1 MNCSITLRF
10 NKLDQNKNPYQIVLD
25 GISEDSIQDY
35 LNDYSKL
42 LALVKA
48 QGKLEEFL
56 DYSTIVG
63 TKDSIYTSKDMEG
76 LKEANNFFAP
86 NITYDKLRKK
96 YGWLPE
102 LTPDEKANMNILFV
116 KNLVI
121 NGVPAPYVF
130 QTKDLKGNPI
140 YIVQARGLLDF
151 SRFITK
157 YKAITDYDP
166 EKQGKPKALNILLS
180 NIQIWQATEGNFLR
194 KFADYNT
201 DKFQRNKVRT
211 EVVTDS
217 PMVIA
222 KQLMLSYLR
231 DPDKMYFYGISD
243 KKSGKNLL
251 SKNIH
256 KIQLIRNAISSI
268 RGFNNKIVTTNSTLA
283 NAVLSKLTYGDSKG
297 AKISIKDFKKLV
309 EAIVPKD
316 QYRGYFRANMRSTE
330 YAQAINT
337 VLNDLFYKND
347 DGTTNFDTKS
357 YQVNTIKD
365 GYIYFQKSFD
375 TLEDHYSR
383 INIEYLP
390 SLAQEMEDYKG
401 YKIYKY
407 LDDNNQTKYT
417 FIRGLLTPQTYDY
430 RISSGQGNEL
440 SAVREKIDSMLS
452 PNSRIH
458 SRIYNDLYSDEPNQG
473 TSLHIKTY
481 MGQLV
486 TGQIIRVYDYR
497 LPKKSMQGF
506 KNAIRSKTIEEIERQ
521 LRQMD
526 LLDWFNSQSKITDIN
541 QSPLLD
547 DNEKVFLTI
556 ATLNSLE
563 GATQEQVKSKLQEL
577 INSYG
582 TYRYYRVTNVQD
594 NGMANLVLMSDTN
607 THMTGDSTYLSVHNE
622 LMNLAS
628 KVQARFNIDTRVLNT
643 EAIKSFIRNNTSYT
657 KDTEVNL
664 LASQRAFVV
673 NDKFGNPI
681 ILINSD
687 NARQSDIAHEYMHI
701 FMGIVR
707 ANPNLQEQYTQLL
720 IDLISTKEGQDQLR
734 QYQGLSVYKGLAQI
748 DLMEEVAANVMG
760 KYLTNPEKY
769 LNNETFEVFRAFL
782 EKNTFHQDLSEN
794 IIDFSDSINM
804 YDENS
809 KLKQYEIKKAD
820 KTNTER
826 LLTNYIQ
833 RNMGKQIM
841 EDCK

>member
-56 DYSTIVG
+56 DYSTITG
-63 TKDSIYTSKDMEG
+63 TKGSIYTSKDMEG
-76 LKEANNFFAP
+76 LKETNNFFAP
-86 NITYDKLRKK
+86 NITYDKLKKK

-140 YIVQARGLLDF
+140 YVVQTRGLLDF

-157 YKAITDYDP
+157 YKAVTDYDP
-166 EKQGKPKALNILLS
+166 EKQGIPKALNTLLS
-180 NIQIWQATEGNFLR
+180 NIQSWQAFDGSFLR

-201 DKFQRNKVRT
+201 TNFQRNKTRT
-211 EVVTDS
+211 MVVTDS
-217 PMVIA
+217 PMTIA

-231 DPDKMYFYGISD
+231 DPDRMYFYGTSD
-243 KKSGKNLL
+243 KKSGKNILN
-251 SKNIH
+251 KNIH

-309 EAIVPKD
+309 EVIVPKD
-316 QYRGYFRANMRSTE
+316 QYRDYFRANMRSTE

-357 YQVNTIKD
+357 YQVNIIKND
-365 GYIYFQKSFD
+365 YIYFQKSFD

-383 INIEYLP
+383 INIEHLP
-390 SLAQEMEDYKG
+390 ALAQEMEDYKG

-430 RISSGQGNEL
+430 RITPGRGNEL
-440 SAVREKIDSMLS
+440 STVKDKINSMLS

-473 TSLHIKTY
+473 ITLQIKTY

-486 TGQIIRVYDYR
+486 PGQIIRVLDYR

-506 KNAIRSKTIEEIERQ
+506 KDAIRGDTINAIESYLKQI
-521 LRQMD
+521 D
-526 LLDWFNSQSKITDIN
+526 LLDWFESQSRTAIR

-563 GATQEQVKSKLQEL
+563 GATQEQVKSKLREL

-582 TYRYYRVTNVQD
+582 TYRYYKVTNVQD
-594 NGMANLVLMSDTN
+594 NGIANLVLMSSTN
-607 THMTGDSTYLSVHNE
+607 THMTGEGSYLSVHNE
-622 LMNLAS
+622 LMNFAA
-628 KVQARFNIDTRVLNT
+628 KIQDRFNIDTRVLNT
-643 EAIKSFIRNNTSYT
+643 EAIKSFIKNNTSYT
-657 KDTEVNL
+657 KDAEVNL

-687 NARQSDIAHEYMHI
+687 NAKQSDIAHEYMHI

-720 IDLISTKEGQDQLR
+720 TDLVSTKEGQDQLQ

-760 KYLTNPEKY
+760 KYLVNPEKY
-769 LNNETFEVFRAFL
+769 PNNEAFEAFRAFL

-809 KLKQYEIKKAD
+809 KLKQYEIEKAN

-841 EDCK
+841 EDCE

>member
-56 DYSTIVG
+56 DYSTITG
-63 TKDSIYTSKDMEG
+63 TKGSIYTSKDMEG
-76 LKEANNFFAP
+76 LKDTNNFFAP

-140 YIVQARGLLDF
+140 YVVQARGLLDF

-157 YKAITDYDP
+157 YKTVIDYDP
-166 EKQGKPKALNILLS
+166 EKQGIPKALNTLLS
-180 NIQIWQATEGNFLR
+180 NIQSWQAFEGNFLR

-201 DKFQRNKVRT
+201 TNFQRNKTRT
-211 EVVTDS
+211 MVVTDS
-217 PMVIA
+217 PMTIA

-231 DPDKMYFYGISD
+231 DPDKMYFYGTSG
-243 KKSGKNLL
+243 KKSGENLL

-256 KIQLIRNAISSI
+256 KIQLIKNAISSI

-309 EAIVPKD
+309 EVIVSKD
-316 QYRGYFRANMRSTE
+316 QYRDYFRANMKSTE

-365 GYIYFQKSFD
+365 DYIYFQKSFD

-383 INIEYLP
+383 INIEHLP
-390 SLAQEMEDYKG
+390 ALAQEMEDYKG

-430 RISSGQGNEL
+430 RITPGRGNEL
-440 SAVREKIDSMLS
+440 STVKDKINSMLS
-452 PNSRIH
+452 TNSRIH
-458 SRIYNDLYSDEPNQG
+458 SRIYNDLYSNEPNQG
-473 TSLHIKTY
+473 TSLYIKTY

-486 TGQIIRVYDYR
+486 SGQIIRVYDYR

-506 KNAIRSKTIEEIERQ
+506 KDAIRGDTINAIESY
-521 LRQMD
+521 LRQID
-526 LLDWFNSQSKITDIN
+526 LLDWFESQSRTAIR

-563 GATQEQVKSKLQEL
+563 GATQEQVKSKLWEL

-594 NGMANLVLMSDTN
+594 NGIANLVLMSDTN
-607 THMTGDSTYLSVHNE
+607 THMTGEGSYLSVHNE
-622 LMNLAS
+622 LMNFAS
-628 KVQARFNIDTRVLNT
+628 KIQDRFNIDTRVLNT
-643 EAIKSFIRNNTSYT
+643 EAIKSFIRNNTSYI

-707 ANPNLQEQYTQLL
+707 SNPNLQEQYTQLL
-720 IDLISTKEGQDQLR
+720 TDLVNTKEGQDQLQ

-760 KYLTNPEKY
+760 KYLVNPEKY
-769 LNNETFEVFRAFL
+769 PNNEAFEAFRAFL

-794 IIDFSDSINM
+794 IIDFSNSVNM

-833 RNMGKQIM
+833 RNMSKQIM

>member
-56 DYSTIVG
+56 DYSTITG
-63 TKDSIYTSKDMEG
+63 TKGSIYTSKDMEG
-76 LKEANNFFAP
+76 LKETNNFFAP
-86 NITYDKLRKK
+86 NITYDKLKKK

-140 YIVQARGLLDF
+140 YVVQAKGLLDF

-157 YKAITDYDP
+157 YKTVTDYDP
-166 EKQGKPKALNILLS
+166 EKQGIPKALNTLLS
-180 NIQIWQATEGNFLR
+180 NIQSWQAFEGSFLR

-201 DKFQRNKVRT
+201 TNFQRNKTRT
-211 EVVTDS
+211 MVVTDS
-217 PMVIA
+217 PMTIA

-231 DPDKMYFYGISD
+231 DPDKMYFYGTSD

-309 EAIVPKD
+309 EVIVPKD
-316 QYRGYFRANMRSTE
+316 QYRNYFKANMRSTE

-357 YQVNTIKD
+357 YQVNTIKND
-365 GYIYFQKSFD
+365 YIYFQKSFD

-383 INIEYLP
+383 INIEHLP
-390 SLAQEMEDYKG
+390 ALAQEMEDYKG

-430 RISSGQGNEL
+430 RITPGRGNEL
-440 SAVREKIDSMLS
+440 STVKDKINSMLS

-473 TSLHIKTY
+473 ITLQIKTY

-486 TGQIIRVYDYR
+486 PGQIIRVLDYR

-506 KNAIRSKTIEEIERQ
+506 KDAVRGDTINAIESY
-521 LRQMD
+521 LRQVD
-526 LLDWFNSQSKITDIN
+526 LLDWFESQSRTAIR

-563 GATQEQVKSKLQEL
+563 GATQEQVKNKLREL

-582 TYRYYRVTNVQD
+582 TYRYYKVTNVQD
-594 NGMANLVLMSDTN
+594 NGIANLVLMSSTN
-607 THMTGDSTYLSVHNE
+607 THMTGEGSYLSVHNE
-622 LMNLAS
+622 LMNFAA
-628 KVQARFNIDTRVLNT
+628 KIQDRFNIDTRVLNT

-720 IDLISTKEGQDQLR
+720 TDLVSTKEGQDQLQ
-734 QYQGLSVYKGLAQI
+734 QYQGLSVYKGLAQV

-760 KYLTNPEKY
+760 KYLINPEKY
-769 LNNETFEVFRAFL
+769 PNNEAFEAFRAFL

-794 IIDFSDSINM
+794 IIDFSNSINM

-809 KLKQYEIKKAD
+809 KLKQYEIKKANE
-820 KTNTER
+820 TNTER

-841 EDCK
+841 EDCE

>member
-56 DYSTIVG
+56 DYSTITG
-63 TKDSIYTSKDMEG
+63 TKGSIYTSKDMEG
-76 LKEANNFFAP
+76 LKDTNNFFAP

-116 KNLVI
+116 KKLVI
-121 NGVPAPYVF
+121 NGIPAPYVF
-130 QTKDLKGNPI
+130 QTKDLNGNPI
-140 YIVQARGLLDF
+140 YVVQSKGLLDF

-157 YKAITDYDP
+157 YKAVTDFNP
-166 EKQGKPKALNILLS
+166 EEQEVPKALNILIK
-180 NIQIWQATEGNFLR
+180 NIQEWQAYDRSFIQR
-194 KFADYNT
+194 FADYNT

-217 PMVIA
+217 SMVIA
-222 KQLMLSYLR
+222 KQLMLNYLR
-231 DPDKMYFYGISD
+231 DPDKMYFYGTL
-243 KKSGKNLL
+243 GKNVDAKLL
-251 SKNIH
+251 NKNIH
-256 KIQLIRNAISSI
+256 KIQLIKNAISSI

-283 NAVLSKLTYGDSKG
+283 NAVFSKLIYGDSKG
-297 AKISIKDFKKLV
+297 ARISIKDFKKLV
-309 EAIVPKD
+309 KIVKPEK
-316 QYRGYFRANMRSTE
+316 YAEYFPANMKNAD
-330 YAQAINT
+330 YASAINT
-337 VLNDLFYKND
+337 VLNELFYEND

-357 YQVNTIKD
+357 YQVNAIKN

-375 TLEDHYSR
+375 TLEDHYSK
-383 INIEYLP
+383 INIESLP
-390 SLAQEMEDYKG
+390 SLAQEMGDYKG

-407 LDDNNQTKYT
+407 RDDNNQIKYT

-440 SAVREKIDSMLS
+440 SAVKEKIDNMLS

-458 SRIYNDLYSDEPNQG
+458 SRIYNDLYSDQPNQG
-473 TSLHIKTY
+473 TSLQIKTY

-486 TGQIIRVYDYR
+486 SGQIIRVYDYR

-506 KNAIRSKTIEEIERQ
+506 KDAIRSKTIEEIERQ
-521 LRQMD
+521 LRQID
-526 LLDWFNSQSKITDIN
+526 LLDWFKSQTGTTSIE

-556 ATLNSLE
+556 ATLKSLE
-563 GATQEQVKSKLQEL
+563 GTTQNDVKNKLEEL
-577 INSYG
+577 IDSYKN
-582 TYRYYRVTNVQD
+582 YRYYRVTNVQD

-607 THMTGDSTYLSVHNE
+607 THMTGDGTYLSVHNE

-628 KVQARFNIDTRVLNT
+628 KVQERFKIKTQVLST
-643 EAIKSFIRNNTSYT
+643 EDIKQFIRNNTSYT
-657 KDTEVNL
+657 RDAEVNL

-673 NDKFGNPI
+673 SDISGNPI

-707 ANPNLQEQYTQLL
+707 SNPNLQEQYTQLL
-720 IDLISTKEGQDQLR
+720 TDLINTKEGQNQLQ

-760 KYLTNPEKY
+760 KYLVNPEKY
-769 LNNETFEVFRAFL
+769 PDNEIFQIFKSFL

-794 IIDFSDSINM
+794 IIDFSDSVNM

-809 KLKQYEIKKAD
+809 KLKQYEIKKAN

>member
-56 DYSTIVG
+56 DYSTITG
-63 TKDSIYTSKDMEG
+63 TKGSIYTSKDMEG

-140 YIVQARGLLDF
+140 YVVQAKGLLDF

-157 YKAITDYDP
+157 YKAVIDYDP
-166 EKQGKPKALNILLS
+166 EKQGIPKALNTLLS
-180 NIQIWQATEGNFLR
+180 NIQSWQAFEGSFLR

-201 DKFQRNKVRT
+201 TNFQRNKTRT
-211 EVVTDS
+211 IVVTDS
-217 PMVIA
+217 PMTIA

-231 DPDKMYFYGISD
+231 DPDKMYFYGTSD

-309 EAIVPKD
+309 EVIVPKD
-316 QYRGYFRANMRSTE
+316 QYRDYFRTNMRSTE

-357 YQVNTIKD
+357 YQVNTIKN

-383 INIEYLP
+383 INIEHLP
-390 SLAQEMEDYKG
+390 ALAQEMEDYKG

-417 FIRGLLTPQTYDY
+417 FIRGLVTPQTYDY
-430 RISSGQGNEL
+430 RITPGRGDEL
-440 SAVREKIDSMLS
+440 STVKDKINSMLS

-473 TSLHIKTY
+473 TTLQIKTY

-486 TGQIIRVYDYR
+486 PGQIIRVLDYR

-506 KNAIRSKTIEEIERQ
+506 KDAVRGDTINAIESYLKQ
-521 LRQMD
+521 VD
-526 LLDWFNSQSKITDIN
+526 LLDWFESQSRLAIR

-594 NGMANLVLMSDTN
+594 NGIANLVLMSDTN
-607 THMTGDSTYLSVHNE
+607 THMTGEGSYLSVHNE
-622 LMNLAS
+622 LMNFAA
-628 KVQARFNIDTRVLNT
+628 KIQDRFNIDTRVLNT

-687 NARQSDIAHEYMHI
+687 NASQSDIAHEYMHI

-720 IDLISTKEGQDQLR
+720 TDLINTKEGQDQLQ

-760 KYLTNPEKY
+760 KYLVNPEKY
-769 LNNETFEVFRAFL
+769 PDNETFEAFRAFL

-794 IIDFSDSINM
+794 IIDFSDSISM

-809 KLKQYEIKKAD
+809 KLKQYEIKKAN

>member
-56 DYSTIVG
+56 DYSTITG
-63 TKDSIYTSKDMEG
+63 TKGSIYTSKDMEG
-76 LKEANNFFAP
+76 LKETNNFFAP
-86 NITYDKLRKK
+86 NITYDKLKKK

-140 YIVQARGLLDF
+140 YVVQAKGLLDF

-157 YKAITDYDP
+157 YKTVTDYDP
-166 EKQGKPKALNILLS
+166 EKQGIPKALNTLLS
-180 NIQIWQATEGNFLR
+180 NIQSWQAFEGSFLR

-201 DKFQRNKVRT
+201 TNFQRNKTRT
-211 EVVTDS
+211 MVVTDS
-217 PMVIA
+217 PMTIA

-231 DPDKMYFYGISD
+231 DPDKMYFYGTSD

-309 EAIVPKD
+309 EVIVPKD
-316 QYRGYFRANMRSTE
+316 QYRDYFRANMRSTE

-357 YQVNTIKD
+357 YQVNTIKND
-365 GYIYFQKSFD
+365 YIYFQKSFD

-383 INIEYLP
+383 INIEHLP
-390 SLAQEMEDYKG
+390 ALAQEMEDYKG

-430 RISSGQGNEL
+430 RITPGRGNEL
-440 SAVREKIDSMLS
+440 STVKDKINSMLS

-473 TSLHIKTY
+473 ITLQIKTY

-486 TGQIIRVYDYR
+486 PGQIIRVLDYR

-506 KNAIRSKTIEEIERQ
+506 KDAVRGDTINAIESY
-521 LRQMD
+521 LRQVD
-526 LLDWFNSQSKITDIN
+526 LLDWFESQSRTAIR

-563 GATQEQVKSKLQEL
+563 GATQEQVKSKLREL

-582 TYRYYRVTNVQD
+582 TYRYYKVTNVQD
-594 NGMANLVLMSDTN
+594 NGIANLVLMSSTN
-607 THMTGDSTYLSVHNE
+607 THMTGEGSYLSVHNE
-622 LMNLAS
+622 LMNFAA
-628 KVQARFNIDTRVLNT
+628 KIQDRFNIDTRVLNT
-643 EAIKSFIRNNTSYT
+643 AAIKSFIRNNTSYT
-657 KDTEVNL
+657 KDVEVNL

-720 IDLISTKEGQDQLR
+720 TDLISTKEGQDQLQ

-760 KYLTNPEKY
+760 KYLVNPEKY
-769 LNNETFEVFRAFL
+769 PNNEAFEAFRAFL

-809 KLKQYEIKKAD
+809 KLKQYEIEKAN

-841 EDCK
+841 EDCE

>member
-56 DYSTIVG
+56 DYSTITG
-63 TKDSIYTSKDMEG
+63 TKGSIYTSKDMEG
-76 LKEANNFFAP
+76 LKDTNNFFAP
-86 NITYDKLRKK
+86 NITYDKLKKK

-140 YIVQARGLLDF
+140 YVVQARGLLDF
-151 SRFITK
+151 SKFITK
-157 YKAITDYDP
+157 YKAVIDYDP
-166 EKQGKPKALNILLS
+166 EKQGIPKALNTLLS
-180 NIQIWQATEGNFLR
+180 NIQSWQAFEGNFLR

-201 DKFQRNKVRT
+201 TNFQRNKTRT
-211 EVVTDS
+211 MVVTDS
-217 PMVIA
+217 PMTIA

-231 DPDKMYFYGISD
+231 DPDKMYFYGT
-243 KKSGKNLL
+243 SGKKYGENLL

-256 KIQLIRNAISSI
+256 KIQLIKNAISSI

-309 EAIVPKD
+309 EVIVPKD
-316 QYRGYFRANMRSTE
+316 QYRDYFRANMKSTE

-365 GYIYFQKSFD
+365 DYIYFQKSFD

-383 INIEYLP
+383 INIEHLP
-390 SLAQEMEDYKG
+390 ALAQEMEDYKG

-430 RISSGQGNEL
+430 RITPGRGNEL
-440 SAVREKIDSMLS
+440 STVKDKINSMLS
-452 PNSRIH
+452 TNSRIH
-458 SRIYNDLYSDEPNQG
+458 SRIYNDLYSNEPNQG
-473 TSLHIKTY
+473 TSLYIKTY

-486 TGQIIRVYDYR
+486 PGQIIRVYDYR

-506 KNAIRSKTIEEIERQ
+506 KDAIRGDTINAIESYLKQ
-521 LRQMD
+521 VD
-526 LLDWFNSQSKITDIN
+526 LLDWFESQSRTAIR

-563 GATQEQVKSKLQEL
+563 GATQEQVKSKLREL

-582 TYRYYRVTNVQD
+582 TYRYYRVINVQD
-594 NGMANLVLMSDTN
+594 NGIANLVLMSDTN
-607 THMTGDSTYLSVHNE
+607 THMTGEGSYLSVHNE
-622 LMNLAS
+622 LMNFAA
-628 KVQARFNIDTRVLNT
+628 KIQDRFNIDTRVLNT
-643 EAIKSFIRNNTSYT
+643 EALKMFIKDNTSYT
-657 KDTEVNL
+657 KDAEVNL

-720 IDLISTKEGQDQLR
+720 TDLVNTKEGQDQLQ
-734 QYQGLSVYKGLAQI
+734 QYQGLSVYKGLTQI

-760 KYLTNPEKY
+760 KYLVNPEKY
-769 LNNETFEVFRAFL
+769 PNNEAFEAFRAFL

>member
-56 DYSTIVG
+56 DYSTITG
-63 TKDSIYTSKDMEG
+63 TKGSIYTSKDMEG
-76 LKEANNFFAP
+76 LKDTNNFFAP
-86 NITYDKLRKK
+86 NITYDKLKKK

-140 YIVQARGLLDF
+140 YVVQARGLLDF

-157 YKAITDYDP
+157 YKAVIDYDP
-166 EKQGKPKALNILLS
+166 EKQGIPKALNTLLS
-180 NIQIWQATEGNFLR
+180 NIQSWQAFEGNFLR

-201 DKFQRNKVRT
+201 TNFQRNKTRT
-211 EVVTDS
+211 MVVTDS
-217 PMVIA
+217 PMTIA

-231 DPDKMYFYGISD
+231 DPDKMYFYGTSG
-243 KKSGKNLL
+243 KKSGENLL

-256 KIQLIRNAISSI
+256 KIQLIKNAISSI

-309 EAIVPKD
+309 EVIVPKD
-316 QYRGYFRANMRSTE
+316 QYRDYFRANMKSTE

-365 GYIYFQKSFD
+365 DYIYFQKSFD

-383 INIEYLP
+383 INIEHLP
-390 SLAQEMEDYKG
+390 ALAQEMEDYKG

-430 RISSGQGNEL
+430 RITPGRGNEL
-440 SAVREKIDSMLS
+440 STVKDKINSMLS
-452 PNSRIH
+452 TNSRIH
-458 SRIYNDLYSDEPNQG
+458 SRIYNDLYSNEPNQG
-473 TSLHIKTY
+473 TSLYIKTY

-486 TGQIIRVYDYR
+486 PGQIIRVYDYR

-506 KNAIRSKTIEEIERQ
+506 KDAIRGDTINAIESYLKQ
-521 LRQMD
+521 VD
-526 LLDWFNSQSKITDIN
+526 LLDWFESQSRTAIR

-594 NGMANLVLMSDTN
+594 NGIANLVLMSDTN
-607 THMTGDSTYLSVHNE
+607 THMTGEGSYLSVHNE
-622 LMNLAS
+622 LMNFAA
-628 KVQARFNIDTRVLNT
+628 KIQDRFNIDTRVLNT
-643 EAIKSFIRNNTSYT
+643 EAIKSFIRNNTSYI

-720 IDLISTKEGQDQLR
+720 TDLVSTKEGQDQLQ

-760 KYLTNPEKY
+760 KYLINPEKY
-769 LNNETFEVFRAFL
+769 PNNEAFEAFRAFL

-809 KLKQYEIKKAD
+809 KLKQYEIEKAN

>member
-56 DYSTIVG
+56 DYSTITG
-63 TKDSIYTSKDMEG
+63 TKGSIYTSKDMEG
-76 LKEANNFFAP
+76 LKDTNNFFAP
-86 NITYDKLRKK
+86 NITYDKLKKK

-102 LTPDEKANMNILFV
+102 LTPNEKANMNILFV

-157 YKAITDYDP
+157 YKTVIDYDP
-166 EKQGKPKALNILLS
+166 EKQGIPKALNTLLS
-180 NIQIWQATEGNFLR
+180 NIQSWQAFEGNFLR

-201 DKFQRNKVRT
+201 TNFQRNKTRT
-211 EVVTDS
+211 MVVTDS
-217 PMVIA
+217 PMTIA

-231 DPDKMYFYGISD
+231 DPDKMYFYGTSG
-243 KKSGKNLL
+243 KKSGENLL

-256 KIQLIRNAISSI
+256 KIQLIKNAISSI

-309 EAIVPKD
+309 EVIVPKD
-316 QYRGYFRANMRSTE
+316 QYRDYFRANMKSTE

-383 INIEYLP
+383 INIEHLP
-390 SLAQEMEDYKG
+390 ALAQEMEDYKG

-430 RISSGQGNEL
+430 RITPGRGNEL
-440 SAVREKIDSMLS
+440 STVKDKINSMLS
-452 PNSRIH
+452 TNSRIH
-458 SRIYNDLYSDEPNQG
+458 SRIYNDLYSNEPNQG
-473 TSLHIKTY
+473 TSLYIKTY

-486 TGQIIRVYDYR
+486 PGQIIRVYDYR

-506 KNAIRSKTIEEIERQ
+506 KDAVRGDTINAIESYLKQ
-521 LRQMD
+521 VD
-526 LLDWFNSQSKITDIN
+526 LLDWFESQSRTAIR

-594 NGMANLVLMSDTN
+594 NGIANLVLMSDTN
-607 THMTGDSTYLSVHNE
+607 THMTGEGSYLSVHNE
-622 LMNLAS
+622 LMNFAA
-628 KVQARFNIDTRVLNT
+628 KIQDRFNIDTRVLNT
-643 EAIKSFIRNNTSYT
+643 EAIKSFIRNNTSYI

-720 IDLISTKEGQDQLR
+720 TDLVSTKEGQNQLQ

-760 KYLTNPEKY
+760 KYLINPEKY
-769 LNNETFEVFRAFL
+769 PNNEAFEAFRAFL

-809 KLKQYEIKKAD
+809 KLKQYEIEKAN

>member
-56 DYSTIVG
+56 DYSTITG
-63 TKDSIYTSKDMEG
+63 TKGSIYTSKDMEG
-76 LKEANNFFAP
+76 LKDTNNFFAP
-86 NITYDKLRKK
+86 NITYDKLKKK

-157 YKAITDYDP
+157 YKTVIDYDP
-166 EKQGKPKALNILLS
+166 EKQGIPKALNTLLS
-180 NIQIWQATEGNFLR
+180 NIQSWQAFEGNFLR

-201 DKFQRNKVRT
+201 TNFQRNKTRT
-211 EVVTDS
+211 MVVTDS
-217 PMVIA
+217 PMTVA

-231 DPDKMYFYGISD
+231 DPDKMYFYGTSG
-243 KKSGKNLL
+243 KKSGENLL

-256 KIQLIRNAISSI
+256 KIQLIKNAISSI

-309 EAIVPKD
+309 EVIVPKD
-316 QYRGYFRANMRSTE
+316 QYRDYFRANMKSTE

-365 GYIYFQKSFD
+365 DYIYFQKSFD

-383 INIEYLP
+383 INIEHLP
-390 SLAQEMEDYKG
+390 ALAQEMEDYKG

-430 RISSGQGNEL
+430 RITPGRGNEL
-440 SAVREKIDSMLS
+440 STVKDKINSMLS
-452 PNSRIH
+452 TNSRIH
-458 SRIYNDLYSDEPNQG
+458 SRIYNDLYSNEPNQG
-473 TSLHIKTY
+473 TSLYIKTY

-486 TGQIIRVYDYR
+486 PGQIIRVYDYR

-506 KNAIRSKTIEEIERQ
+506 KDAIRGDTINAIESY
-521 LRQMD
+521 LRQID
-526 LLDWFNSQSKITDIN
+526 LLDWFESQSRTAIR

-594 NGMANLVLMSDTN
+594 NGIANLVLMSDTN
-607 THMTGDSTYLSVHNE
+607 THMTGEGSYLSVHNE
-622 LMNLAS
+622 LMNFAA
-628 KVQARFNIDTRVLNT
+628 KIQDRFNIDTRVLNT
-643 EAIKSFIRNNTSYT
+643 EAIKSFIRNNTSYI

-720 IDLISTKEGQDQLR
+720 TDLVSTKEGQNQLQ

-760 KYLTNPEKY
+760 KYLINPEKY
-769 LNNETFEVFRAFL
+769 PNNEAFEAFRAFL

-809 KLKQYEIKKAD
+809 KLKQYEIEKAN

>member
-42 LALVKA
+42 LALIKA

-56 DYSTIVG
+56 DYSTITG
-63 TKDSIYTSKDMEG
+63 TKGSIYTSKDMEG
-76 LKEANNFFAP
+76 LKDTNNFFAP
-86 NITYDKLRKK
+86 NITYDKLKKK

-157 YKAITDYDP
+157 YKTVIDYDP
-166 EKQGKPKALNILLS
+166 EKQGIPKALNTLLS
-180 NIQIWQATEGNFLR
+180 NIQSWQAFEGNFLR

-201 DKFQRNKVRT
+201 TNFQRNKTRT
-211 EVVTDS
+211 MVVTDS
-217 PMVIA
+217 PMTIA

-231 DPDKMYFYGISD
+231 DPDKMYFYGTSG
-243 KKSGKNLL
+243 KKSGENLL

-256 KIQLIRNAISSI
+256 KIQLIKNAISSI

-309 EAIVPKD
+309 EVIVPKD
-316 QYRGYFRANMRSTE
+316 QYRDYFRANMKSTE

-383 INIEYLP
+383 INIEHLP
-390 SLAQEMEDYKG
+390 ALAQEMEDYKG

-430 RISSGQGNEL
+430 RITPGRGNEL
-440 SAVREKIDSMLS
+440 STVKDKINSMLS
-452 PNSRIH
+452 TNSRIH
-458 SRIYNDLYSDEPNQG
+458 SRIYNDLYSNEPNQG
-473 TSLHIKTY
+473 TSLYIKTY

-486 TGQIIRVYDYR
+486 PGQIIRVYDYR

-506 KNAIRSKTIEEIERQ
+506 KDAIRGDTINAIESYLKQ
-521 LRQMD
+521 VD
-526 LLDWFNSQSKITDIN
+526 LLDWFESQSRTAIR

-594 NGMANLVLMSDTN
+594 NGIANLVLMSDTN
-607 THMTGDSTYLSVHNE
+607 THMTGEGSYLSVHNE
-622 LMNLAS
+622 LMNFAA
-628 KVQARFNIDTRVLNT
+628 KIQDRFNIDTRVLNT
-643 EAIKSFIRNNTSYT
+643 EAIKSFIRNNTSYI

-720 IDLISTKEGQDQLR
+720 TDLVSTKEGQNQLQ

-760 KYLTNPEKY
+760 KYLINPEKY
-769 LNNETFEVFRAFL
+769 PNNEAFEAFRAFL

-809 KLKQYEIKKAD
+809 KLKQYEIEKAN

>member
-56 DYSTIVG
+56 DYSTITG
-63 TKDSIYTSKDMEG
+63 TKGSIYTSKDMEG
-76 LKEANNFFAP
+76 LKDTNNFFAP
-86 NITYDKLRKK
+86 NITYDKLKKK

-140 YIVQARGLLDF
+140 YVVQARGLLDF

-157 YKAITDYDP
+157 YKAVIDYDP
-166 EKQGKPKALNILLS
+166 EKQGIPKALNTLLS
-180 NIQIWQATEGNFLR
+180 NIQSWQAFEGNFLR

-201 DKFQRNKVRT
+201 TNFQRNKTRT
-211 EVVTDS
+211 MVVTDS
-217 PMVIA
+217 PMTIA

-231 DPDKMYFYGISD
+231 DPDKMYFYGTSG
-243 KKSGKNLL
+243 KKSGENLL

-256 KIQLIRNAISSI
+256 KIQLIKNAISSI

-309 EAIVPKD
+309 EVIVSKD
-316 QYRGYFRANMRSTE
+316 QYRDYFRANMKSTE

-383 INIEYLP
+383 INIEHLP
-390 SLAQEMEDYKG
+390 ALAQEMEDYKG

-430 RISSGQGNEL
+430 RITPGRGNEL
-440 SAVREKIDSMLS
+440 STVKDKINSMLS
-452 PNSRIH
+452 TNSRIH
-458 SRIYNDLYSDEPNQG
+458 SRIYNDLYSNEPNQG
-473 TSLHIKTY
+473 TSLYIKTY

-486 TGQIIRVYDYR
+486 PGQIIRVYDYR

-506 KNAIRSKTIEEIERQ
+506 KDAVRGDTINAIESYLKQ
-521 LRQMD
+521 VD
-526 LLDWFNSQSKITDIN
+526 LLDWFESQSRTAIR

-577 INSYG
+577 INSFG

-594 NGMANLVLMSDTN
+594 NGIANLVLMSDTN
-607 THMTGDSTYLSVHNE
+607 THMTGEGSYLSVHNE
-622 LMNLAS
+622 LMNFAA
-628 KVQARFNIDTRVLNT
+628 KIQDRFNIDTRVLNT
-643 EAIKSFIRNNTSYT
+643 EAIKSFIKNNTSYI

-720 IDLISTKEGQDQLR
+720 TDLVSTKEGQNQLQ

-760 KYLTNPEKY
+760 KYLINPEKY
-769 LNNETFEVFRAFL
+769 PNNEAFEAFRAFL

-809 KLKQYEIKKAD
+809 KLKQYEIEKAN

>member
-56 DYSTIVG
+56 DYSTITG
-63 TKDSIYTSKDMEG
+63 TKGSIYTSKDMEG
-76 LKEANNFFAP
+76 LKETNNFFAP
-86 NITYDKLRKK
+86 NITYDKLKEK

-140 YIVQARGLLDF
+140 YVVQAKGLLDF

-157 YKAITDYDP
+157 YKTVTDYDP
-166 EKQGKPKALNILLS
+166 EKQGIPKALNTLLS
-180 NIQIWQATEGNFLR
+180 NIQSWQAFEGSFLR

-201 DKFQRNKVRT
+201 TNFQRNKTRT
-211 EVVTDS
+211 MVVTDS
-217 PMVIA
+217 PMTIA

-231 DPDKMYFYGISD
+231 DPDKMYFYGTSD

-309 EAIVPKD
+309 EVIVPKD
-316 QYRGYFRANMRSTE
+316 QYRNYFKANMRSTE

-357 YQVNTIKD
+357 YQVNTIKND
-365 GYIYFQKSFD
+365 YIYFQKSFD

-383 INIEYLP
+383 INIEHLP
-390 SLAQEMEDYKG
+390 ALAQEMEDYKG

-430 RISSGQGNEL
+430 RITPGRGNEL
-440 SAVREKIDSMLS
+440 STVKDKINSMLS

-473 TSLHIKTY
+473 ITLQIKTY

-486 TGQIIRVYDYR
+486 PGQIIRVLDYR

-506 KNAIRSKTIEEIERQ
+506 KDAVRGDTINAIESY
-521 LRQMD
+521 LRQVD
-526 LLDWFNSQSKITDIN
+526 LLDWFESQSRTAIR

-563 GATQEQVKSKLQEL
+563 GATQEQVKNKLREL

-582 TYRYYRVTNVQD
+582 TYRYYKVTNVQD
-594 NGMANLVLMSDTN
+594 NGIANLVLMSSTN
-607 THMTGDSTYLSVHNE
+607 THMTGEGSYLSVHNE
-622 LMNLAS
+622 LMNFAA
-628 KVQARFNIDTRVLNT
+628 KIQDRFNIDTRVLNT

-720 IDLISTKEGQDQLR
+720 TDLVSTKEGQNQLQ
-734 QYQGLSVYKGLAQI
+734 QYQGLSVYKGLAQV

-760 KYLTNPEKY
+760 KYLINPEKY
-769 LNNETFEVFRAFL
+769 PNNEAFEAFRAFL

-794 IIDFSDSINM
+794 IIDFSNSINM

-809 KLKQYEIKKAD
+809 KLKQYEIKKANE
-820 KTNTER
+820 TNTER

-841 EDCK
+841 EDCE

>member
-56 DYSTIVG
+56 DYSTITG
-63 TKDSIYTSKDMEG
+63 TKGSIYTSKDMEG
-76 LKEANNFFAP
+76 LKDTNNFFAP

-140 YIVQARGLLDF
+140 YVVQARGLLDF

-157 YKAITDYDP
+157 YKTVIDYDP
-166 EKQGKPKALNILLS
+166 EKQGIPKALNTLLS
-180 NIQIWQATEGNFLR
+180 NIQSWQAFEGNFLR

-201 DKFQRNKVRT
+201 TNFQRNKTRT
-211 EVVTDS
+211 MVVTDS
-217 PMVIA
+217 PMIIA

-231 DPDKMYFYGISD
+231 DPDKMYFYETSG
-243 KKSGKNLL
+243 KKSGENLL

-256 KIQLIRNAISSI
+256 KIQLIKNAISSI

-309 EAIVPKD
+309 EVIVPKD
-316 QYRGYFRANMRSTE
+316 QYRDYFRANMKSTE

-365 GYIYFQKSFD
+365 DYIYFQKSFD

-383 INIEYLP
+383 INIEHLP
-390 SLAQEMEDYKG
+390 ALAQEMEDYKG

-430 RISSGQGNEL
+430 RITPGRGNEL
-440 SAVREKIDSMLS
+440 STVKDKINSMLS
-452 PNSRIH
+452 TNSRIH
-458 SRIYNDLYSDEPNQG
+458 SRIYNDLYSNEPNQG
-473 TSLHIKTY
+473 TSLYIKTY

-486 TGQIIRVYDYR
+486 PGQIIRVYDYR

-506 KNAIRSKTIEEIERQ
+506 KDAVRGDTINAIESYLKQ
-521 LRQMD
+521 VD
-526 LLDWFNSQSKITDIN
+526 LLDWFESQSRTAIR

-594 NGMANLVLMSDTN
+594 NGIANLVLMSDTN
-607 THMTGDSTYLSVHNE
+607 THMTGEGSYLSVHNE
-622 LMNLAS
+622 LMNFAA
-628 KVQARFNIDTRVLNT
+628 KIQDRFNIDTRVLNT
-643 EAIKSFIRNNTSYT
+643 EAIKSFIRNNTSYI

-707 ANPNLQEQYTQLL
+707 VNPNLQEQYTQLL
-720 IDLISTKEGQDQLR
+720 TDLVNTKEGQDQLQ

-760 KYLTNPEKY
+760 KYLVNPEKY
-769 LNNETFEVFRAFL
+769 PNNEAFEAFRAFL

-794 IIDFSDSINM
+794 IIDFSESINM

-809 KLKQYEIKKAD
+809 KLKQYEIEKAN

>member
-56 DYSTIVG
+56 DYSTITG
-63 TKDSIYTSKDMEG
+63 TKGSIYTSKDMEG
-76 LKEANNFFAP
+76 LKDTNNFFAP
-86 NITYDKLRKK
+86 NITYDKLKKK

-140 YIVQARGLLDF
+140 YVVQARGLLDF

-157 YKAITDYDP
+157 YKAVIDYDP
-166 EKQGKPKALNILLS
+166 EKQGIPKALNILLS
-180 NIQIWQATEGNFLR
+180 NIQSWQAFEGDFLR

-201 DKFQRNKVRT
+201 TNFQRNKTRT
-211 EVVTDS
+211 MVVTDS
-217 PMVIA
+217 PMTIA

-231 DPDKMYFYGISD
+231 DPDKMYFYGTSG
-243 KKSGKNLL
+243 KKSGENLL

-256 KIQLIRNAISSI
+256 KIQLIKNAISSI

-309 EAIVPKD
+309 EVIVPKD
-316 QYRGYFRANMRSTE
+316 QYRDYFRANMKSTE

-365 GYIYFQKSFD
+365 DYIYFQKSFD

-383 INIEYLP
+383 INIEHLP
-390 SLAQEMEDYKG
+390 ALAQEMEDYKG

-430 RISSGQGNEL
+430 RITPGRGNEL
-440 SAVREKIDSMLS
+440 STVKDKINSMLS
-452 PNSRIH
+452 TNSRIH
-458 SRIYNDLYSDEPNQG
+458 SRIYNDLYSNEPNQG
-473 TSLHIKTY
+473 TSLYIKTY

-486 TGQIIRVYDYR
+486 PGQIIRVYDYR

-506 KNAIRSKTIEEIERQ
+506 KDAVRGDTINAIESYLKQ
-521 LRQMD
+521 VD
-526 LLDWFNSQSKITDIN
+526 LLDWFESQSRTAIR

-594 NGMANLVLMSDTN
+594 NGIANLVLMSDTN
-607 THMTGDSTYLSVHNE
+607 THMTGEGSYLSVHNE
-622 LMNLAS
+622 LMNFAA
-628 KVQARFNIDTRVLNT
+628 KIQDRFNIDTRVLNT
-643 EAIKSFIRNNTSYT
+643 EAIKSFIRNNTSYI

-720 IDLISTKEGQDQLR
+720 TDLVSTKEGQDQLQ

-760 KYLTNPEKY
+760 KYLINPEKY
-769 LNNETFEVFRAFL
+769 PNNEAFEAFRAFL

-794 IIDFSDSINM
+794 IIDFSNSINM

-809 KLKQYEIKKAD
+809 KLKQYEIEKAN

>member
-56 DYSTIVG
+56 DYSTITG
-63 TKDSIYTSKDMEG
+63 TKGSIYTSKDMEG
-76 LKEANNFFAP
+76 LKETNNFFAP
-86 NITYDKLRKK
+86 NITYDKLKKK

-140 YIVQARGLLDF
+140 YVVQAKGLLDF

-157 YKAITDYDP
+157 YKTVTDYDP
-166 EKQGKPKALNILLS
+166 EKQGIPKALNTLLS
-180 NIQIWQATEGNFLR
+180 NIQSWQAFEGSFLR

-201 DKFQRNKVRT
+201 TNFQRNKTRT
-211 EVVTDS
+211 MVVTDS
-217 PMVIA
+217 PMTIA

-231 DPDKMYFYGISD
+231 DPDKMYFYGTSD

-309 EAIVPKD
+309 EVIVPKD
-316 QYRGYFRANMRSTE
+316 QYRNYFKANMRSTE

-357 YQVNTIKD
+357 YQVNTIKND
-365 GYIYFQKSFD
+365 YIYFQKSFD

-383 INIEYLP
+383 INIEHLP
-390 SLAQEMEDYKG
+390 ALAQEMEDYKG

-430 RISSGQGNEL
+430 RITPGRGNEL
-440 SAVREKIDSMLS
+440 STVKDKINSMLS

-473 TSLHIKTY
+473 ITLQIKTY

-486 TGQIIRVYDYR
+486 PGQIIRVLDYR

-506 KNAIRSKTIEEIERQ
+506 KDAVRGDTINAIESY
-521 LRQMD
+521 LRQVD
-526 LLDWFNSQSKITDIN
+526 LLDWFESQSRTAIR

-563 GATQEQVKSKLQEL
+563 GATQEQVKNKLREL

-582 TYRYYRVTNVQD
+582 TYRYYKVTNVQD
-594 NGMANLVLMSDTN
+594 NGIANLVLMSSTN
-607 THMTGDSTYLSVHNE
+607 THMTGEGSYLSVHNE
-622 LMNLAS
+622 LMNFAA
-628 KVQARFNIDTRVLNT
+628 KIQDRFNIDTRVLNT

-657 KDTEVNL
+657 KNTEVNL

-720 IDLISTKEGQDQLR
+720 TDLVSTKEGQDQLQ
-734 QYQGLSVYKGLAQI
+734 QYQGLSVYKGLAQV

-760 KYLTNPEKY
+760 KYLINPEKY
-769 LNNETFEVFRAFL
+769 PNNEAFEAFRAFL

-794 IIDFSDSINM
+794 IIDFSNSINM

-809 KLKQYEIKKAD
+809 KLKQYEIKKANE
-820 KTNTER
+820 TNTER

-841 EDCK
+841 EDCE